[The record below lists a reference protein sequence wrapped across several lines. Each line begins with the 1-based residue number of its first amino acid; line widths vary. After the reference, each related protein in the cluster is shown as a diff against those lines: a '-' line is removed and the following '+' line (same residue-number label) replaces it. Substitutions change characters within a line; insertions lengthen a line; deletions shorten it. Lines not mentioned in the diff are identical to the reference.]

1 MSSVLTA
8 TREGRPTLSGDVEQ
22 QTFAGWLKDHLP
34 WREVAK
40 GVSIE
45 DCWYSLLRV
54 PAVGN
59 HAERIV
65 LAAGRTP
72 HN

>member
-1 MSSVLTA
+1 MHDK
-8 TREGRPTLSGDVEQ
+8 LSLSNTVEQ
-22 QTFAGWLKDHLP
+22 SPAFAGWLKDHLP
-34 WREVAK
+34 WRQVAN
-40 GVSIE
+40 GGTIE
-45 DCWYSLLRV
+45 DCWFALLRV
-54 PAVGN
+54 PAMGN